1 MENEEA
7 WTLIAIPLIT
17 SSDVVTQVSSI
28 ETISDVNP
36 ESPSIGTTPLSGNYE
51 YP

>member
-1 MENEEA
+1 MENEET

-17 SSDVVTQVSSI
+17 SSDAVTEVSSI
-28 ETISDVNP
+28 EIISDVNP